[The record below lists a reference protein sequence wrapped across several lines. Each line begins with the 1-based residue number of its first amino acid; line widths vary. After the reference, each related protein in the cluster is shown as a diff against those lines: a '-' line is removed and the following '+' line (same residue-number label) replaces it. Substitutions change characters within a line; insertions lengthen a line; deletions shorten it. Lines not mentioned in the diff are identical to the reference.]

1 MNLNLKINLFG
12 NTRKDE
18 FENFNVTLGHR
29 IRKYEGKKDR
39 RPEESEENRR
49 SSMLVKCEF

>member
-29 IRKYEGKKDR
+29 IRKYERKKERHPD
-39 RPEESEENRR
+39 ESEENRS
-49 SSMLVKCEF
+49 SSMLVKCEI